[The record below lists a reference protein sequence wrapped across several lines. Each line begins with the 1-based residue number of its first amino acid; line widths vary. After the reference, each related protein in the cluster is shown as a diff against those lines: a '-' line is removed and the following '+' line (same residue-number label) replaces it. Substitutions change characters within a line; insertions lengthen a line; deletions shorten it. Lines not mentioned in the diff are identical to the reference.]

1 MRPVLRDRPAHDLR
15 PLLRRGVLS
24 LLLSLAFAPAFFRG
38 ASAEDAPQPL
48 EFEVRPS
55 GIEEETPEERLDRR
69 LRQREFLFR
78 SICTQCSRDG
88 RFQSNAPFNPQEA
101 LRKPMPAE

>member
-1 MRPVLRDRPAHDLR
+1 MRPVFCDRPVYDLHA
-15 PLLRRGVLS
+15 LLRRGVLS
-24 LLLSLAFAPAFFRG
+24 LLLSLALMPALSRG
-38 ASAEDAPQPL
+38 SSAEDAPQPL

-55 GIEEETPEERLDRR
+55 GVEEETPEARLDRR
-69 LRQREFLFR
+69 LKQREFLFR